1 MSISLGSREEKG
13 EDSDFSLF
21 KNLSSDEVKK
31 KIAIFHELD

>member
-21 KNLSSDEVKK
+21 KTLSSDEIKK
-31 KIAIFHELD
+31 EIAIFHELD

>member
-1 MSISLGSREEKG
+1 MNISLGSREEKG

-21 KNLSSDEVKK
+21 KTLSSDEIKK

>member
-21 KNLSSDEVKK
+21 KPLSSDEIKK
-31 KIAIFHELD
+31 EIAIFHELD

>member
-13 EDSDFSLF
+13 EVSDFSLS
-21 KNLSSDEVKK
+21 KTLSSDELKK

>member
-1 MSISLGSREEKG
+1 MSISLGSRQEKG

-21 KNLSSDEVKK
+21 KPLSSDELKK